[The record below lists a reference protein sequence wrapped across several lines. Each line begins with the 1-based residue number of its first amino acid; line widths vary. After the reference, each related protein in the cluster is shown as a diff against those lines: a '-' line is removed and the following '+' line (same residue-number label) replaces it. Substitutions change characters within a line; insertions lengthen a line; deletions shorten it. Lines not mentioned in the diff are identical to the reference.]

1 MRNTFLK
8 NLYVKCGRE
17 AIPKPLTKI
26 ELSYSL
32 RIVIIWSPVYDV
44 YILKSTLALWSNHFP
59 TWPKMSGQKF
69 KYVQNE
75 KKAIFIIFK
84 RLSLKQ
90 IKSTFMEG
98 DSSTLN
104 NTKEAI

>member
-1 MRNTFLK
+1 
-8 NLYVKCGRE
+8 
-17 AIPKPLTKI
+17 
-26 ELSYSL
+26 
-32 RIVIIWSPVYDV
+32 
-44 YILKSTLALWSNHFP
+44 
-59 TWPKMSGQKF
+59 MSGQKF

>member
-1 MRNTFLK
+1 
-8 NLYVKCGRE
+8 
-17 AIPKPLTKI
+17 
-26 ELSYSL
+26 
-32 RIVIIWSPVYDV
+32 
-44 YILKSTLALWSNHFP
+44 
-59 TWPKMSGQKF
+59 MSRQKF

-84 RLSLKQ
+84 GLSLKQ

-104 NTKEAI
+104 NTKEAT

>member
-1 MRNTFLK
+1 MIKPLSYMTKKCQDK
-8 NLYVKCGRE
+8 NLNMFR
-17 AIPKPLTKI
+17 TK
-26 ELSYSL
+26 
-32 RIVIIWSPVYDV
+32 
-44 YILKSTLALWSNHFP
+44 
-59 TWPKMSGQKF
+59 
-69 KYVQNE
+69 

-84 RLSLKQ
+84 GLSLKQ

>member
-1 MRNTFLK
+1 
-8 NLYVKCGRE
+8 
-17 AIPKPLTKI
+17 
-26 ELSYSL
+26 
-32 RIVIIWSPVYDV
+32 
-44 YILKSTLALWSNHFP
+44 
-59 TWPKMSGQKF
+59 MSGQKF
-69 KYVQNE
+69 KYVQNG

-84 RLSLKQ
+84 GLSLKQ

>member
-1 MRNTFLK
+1 
-8 NLYVKCGRE
+8 
-17 AIPKPLTKI
+17 
-26 ELSYSL
+26 
-32 RIVIIWSPVYDV
+32 
-44 YILKSTLALWSNHFP
+44 
-59 TWPKMSGQKF
+59 MSGQKF

-75 KKAIFIIFK
+75 KKVIIIFK